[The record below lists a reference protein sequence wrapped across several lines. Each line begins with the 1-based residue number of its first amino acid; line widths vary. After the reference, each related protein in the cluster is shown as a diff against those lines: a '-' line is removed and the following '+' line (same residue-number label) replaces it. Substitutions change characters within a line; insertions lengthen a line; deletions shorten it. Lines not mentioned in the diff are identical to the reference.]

1 MQRAVPADIRCF
13 DSCAI
18 QPSLANLI
26 VTLQVTHRNRQELT
40 MKYLINTI
48 IGVAAISAPML
59 ISAADGKCVPA
70 TTDLRSIVPEEWIVP
85 GDYKVWNTNC
95 AQYVFNYAS
104 SPENTSFY
112 DPESGA
118 FFNYGFATNTITEL
132 DVDHGNGTVA
142 AQINGWSMVNSGVH
156 WLFGAAI
163 QAINTPEGDALTTI
177 VATESQVNSR
187 NSENYAP
194 KVGLDTVLYT
204 ARGSDTMDIG
214 SDNYNVNSR
223 AHFISA
229 APPAKGEHYG
239 WESGISVSRYGLGTS
254 VNRNFKTLIDIEQ
267 VPDSVCLTTFTRRN
281 GKVACLRY
289 NIEKDQMEIVGD
301 IHNNSD
307 IKVFQTFSE

>member
-1 MQRAVPADIRCF
+1 
-13 DSCAI
+13 
-18 QPSLANLI
+18 
-26 VTLQVTHRNRQELT
+26 
-40 MKYLINTI
+40 MKYLKKILL
-48 IGVAAISAPML
+48 GVAVISSPLAVN
-59 ISAADGKCVPA
+59 AAEGDCVPT
-70 TTDLRSIVPEEWIVP
+70 TTDLRSIVPDAWIVP

-95 AQYVFNYAS
+95 AHYVFNYANR
-104 SPENTSFY
+104 PEDTSFY
-112 DPESGA
+112 NPESGA

-132 DVDHGNGTVA
+132 DVDNGNGTVA
-142 AQINGWSMVNSGVH
+142 AQINSWSLVSSGVH

-204 ARGSDTMDIG
+204 AQGSDDTDIG

-229 APPAKGEHYG
+229 APPRKGEHYG
-239 WESGISVSRYGLGTS
+239 WETGISVSRYGLGTS

-281 GKVACLRY
+281 GKVGCLRY

-301 IHNNSD
+301 IHNNTD